1 MSWTD
6 KRSNDWL
13 LQKAETKPHLL
24 QAIKKRKL
32 SFYGHVSRKEGSC
45 MEKEIIQ
52 GILDQAKDAEEDQRS
67 IGMTTSWSGL
77 G

>member
-6 KRSNDWL
+6 KRSNDWVL
-13 LQKAETKPHLL
+13 KKVETKPHLL

-32 SFYGHVSRKEGSC
+32 SFYGNVSRKEGSC
-45 MEKEIIQ
+45 MEKE
-52 GILDQAKDAEEDQRS
+52 LYKVLHQAKCADEDQRP
-67 IGMTTSWSGL
+67 IGMTTSRSGL